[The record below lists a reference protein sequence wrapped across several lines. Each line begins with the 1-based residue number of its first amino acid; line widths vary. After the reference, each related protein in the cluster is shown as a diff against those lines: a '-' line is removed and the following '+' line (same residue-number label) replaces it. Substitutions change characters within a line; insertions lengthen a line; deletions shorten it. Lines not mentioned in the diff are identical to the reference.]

1 MFKKIKNKIKIAK
14 ISWVIFWVLFVLMLV
29 SNIYLNIKIS
39 QLEKEIELIK

>member
-29 SNIYLNIKIS
+29 SNIYLNIKVS
-39 QLEKEIELIK
+39 QLENEIELIK